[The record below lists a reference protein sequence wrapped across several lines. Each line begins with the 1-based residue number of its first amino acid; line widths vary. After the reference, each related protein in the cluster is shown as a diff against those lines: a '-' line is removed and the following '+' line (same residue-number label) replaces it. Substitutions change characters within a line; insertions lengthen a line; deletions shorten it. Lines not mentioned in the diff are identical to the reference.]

1 MQCTARVIRHFPGP
15 CVKYLEE
22 ESCEPQQRG
31 DPFGRGHTRPHGN
44 TGCAQEVSVT
54 VQVFLELSSP
64 PGHWLLVQPIITVL
78 STPSATAPHT
88 PMAQAPAPRCEMSWA
103 ALAALTSSPGT
114 VRWTPELSPAETP
127 PRLWVPWVPASPEP
141 CSPCAL
147 YHLQM
152 PGAHLCSLSA
162 PKFRSVD

>member
-15 CVKYLEE
+15 FVKYLEE
-22 ESCEPQQRG
+22 PHQRG

-64 PGHWLLVQPIITVL
+64 PGHWLLVQPIITLL

-88 PMAQAPAPRCEMSWA
+88 LMAQAPAPRCEMSWA

-127 PRLWVPWVPASPEP
+127 PPTVGTVGSSITRAMFPVCPVPPPNARGS
-141 CSPCAL
+141 S
-147 YHLQM
+147 LQ
-152 PGAHLCSLSA
+152 SFS
-162 PKFRSVD
+162 S

>member
-1 MQCTARVIRHFPGP
+1 MQIRKRLPLLKTLDSFQESVAITILLDLCYLCCERCSLRCSTIVQCTARVIRHFPGP

-22 ESCEPQQRG
+22 ESCEPHQRG

-44 TGCAQEVSVT
+44 TCCAPEVSVT

-64 PGHWLLVQPIITVL
+64 PGHWVLVHPIITLL

-88 PMAQAPAPRCEMSWA
+88 PMSYAPAPRCEMSWA

-114 VRWTPELSPAETP
+114 VR
-127 PRLWVPWVPASPEP
+127 
-141 CSPCAL
+141 
-147 YHLQM
+147 
-152 PGAHLCSLSA
+152 
-162 PKFRSVD
+162 